1 MDKLVAALGLRCWKD
16 YVIGAAV
23 LFLLLVIETLGVTPL
38 ALSGAAPSCDNSL
51 WNHVYHP
58 ARLQVINP
66 CITVTGRI
74 AKRRAEPDGDVHI
87 QFRLD
92 APYKNLLNDR
102 NKIAQNGNLVLEP
115 IWVGPVTQADAKSSC
130 NNFTNKVHI
139 PAIGT
144 HVSVTGSYVQDN
156 EPSHGWREIHPV
168 TSITSMP

>member
-1 MDKLVAALGLRCWKD
+1 MLRYWRH
-16 YVIGAAV
+16 YVIGVV
-23 LFLLLVIETLGVTPL
+23 LFSLPMAMQTIGAIPV
-38 ALSGAAPSCDNSL
+38 ASSGAAPSCDNSL

-74 AKRRAEPDGDVHI
+74 AKRKAEPDGDVHI
-87 QFRLD
+87 QLRLD

-115 IWVGPVTQADAKSSC
+115 ICVGPVTQADAKSAC

-144 HVSVTGSYVQDN
+144 HVSVTGAYVQDN
-156 EPSHGWREIHPV
+156 QGGHGWREIHPV
-168 TSITSMP
+168 TSMTPIP